1 MGLYPKSI
9 ENLIVELSSLP
20 TIGRKSARRLAFKI
34 VDMDKSKV
42 QGLVDAL
49 LEVKDKIHEC
59 SICGNLTDEDICDIC
74 EDESRDKST
83 IVVVEDSTNIV
94 SLEKTRE
101 YKGQYHVL
109 NGLISP
115 RSNVGPEDLNIESLI
130 ERVKAGGI
138 EEVILSLSPTVDGDM
153 TINFLSDIIKQLGT
167 KVSKIANGVPIG
179 VSLEY
184 FDEMSIY
191 KALEDRRE
199 IE

>member
-1 MGLYPKSI
+1 MGLYPKPI

-20 TIGRKSARRLAFKI
+20 TIGRKSAKRLAFKI
-34 VDMDKSKV
+34 VDMDKAKV
-42 QGLVDAL
+42 QSLVDAL
-49 LEVKDKIHEC
+49 LSVKEKIHNC
-59 SICGNLTDEDICDIC
+59 SNCGNLTDLEICDIC
-74 EDESRDKST
+74 ADDSRDKTT
-83 IVVVEDSTNIV
+83 IVVVEDSSNIV

-115 RSNVGPEDLNIESLI
+115 MSDIGPEDLNIERLI

-138 EEVILSLSPTVDGDM
+138 EEVILSLSPTVDGDF
-153 TINFLSDIIKQLGT
+153 TINFLSEILKPLGV

-199 IE
+199 I

>member
-1 MGLYPKSI
+1 MGLYPKPL

-42 QGLVDAL
+42 QSLVNAL
-49 LEVKDKIHEC
+49 LAVKEEIHDC
-59 SICGNLTDEDICDIC
+59 SNCGNITDLEICDIC
-74 EDESRDKST
+74 SDDNRDKTT
-83 IVVVEDSTNIV
+83 IVVVEDSTNVV

-101 YKGQYHVL
+101 YQGQYHVL

-115 RSNVGPEDLNIESLI
+115 RSDIGLEDLNIEKLI

-138 EEVILSLSPTVDGDM
+138 KEVILSLSPTVDGDM
-153 TINFLSDIIKQLGT
+153 TTNFLSEILKPLEVT
-167 KVSKIANGVPIG
+167 VSKIANGVPLG

-199 IE
+199 I

>member
-1 MGLYPKSI
+1 MALYPKPI

-20 TIGRKSARRLAFKI
+20 TIGRKSAKRLAFKI
-34 VDMDKSKV
+34 IEMDDEKV
-42 QGLVDAL
+42 QRLAEAL
-49 LEVKDKIHEC
+49 LNVKSEINHCKV
-59 SICGNLTDEDICDIC
+59 CGNLTDGEICNIC
-74 EDESRDKST
+74 SDESRDKT
-83 IVVVEDSTNIV
+83 VIVVVEDSSNIV

-109 NGLISP
+109 NGLMSP
-115 RSNVGPEDLNIESLI
+115 RSNIGPEDLNIETLI
-130 ERVKAGGI
+130 NRVKEGGV
-138 EEVILSLSPTVDGDM
+138 EEVILSLSPTVDGDL
-153 TINFLSDIIKQLGT
+153 TINFLSELIKPIGV

-199 IE
+199 I

>member
-1 MGLYPKSI
+1 MGLYPKPL

-34 VDMDKSKV
+34 VDMDKAKV
-42 QGLVDAL
+42 QSLVDAL
-49 LEVKDKIHEC
+49 LSVKEKIHGC
-59 SICGNLTDEDICDIC
+59 SNCGNLTDLEIC
-74 EDESRDKST
+74 EICSDEGRDKST
-83 IVVVEDSTNIV
+83 VVVVEDSTNVV

-115 RSNVGPEDLNIESLI
+115 MDNIGPEDLNIEGLI
-130 ERVKAGGI
+130 KRVKSGGI
-138 EEVILSLSPTVDGDM
+138 KEVILSLSPTVDGDM
-153 TINFLSDIIKQLGT
+153 TTNFLAEILKSLDV
-167 KVSKIANGVPIG
+167 KVSKIANGVPLG

-199 IE
+199 I

>member
-1 MGLYPKSI
+1 MALYPKPI

-20 TIGRKSARRLAFKI
+20 TIGRKSAKRLAFKI
-34 VDMDKSKV
+34 IEMDDEKV
-42 QGLVDAL
+42 QRLADAL
-49 LEVKDKIHEC
+49 LNVKSEIHHC
-59 SICGNLTDEDICDIC
+59 KVCGNLTDGEICNIC
-74 EDESRDKST
+74 SDESRDKT
-83 IVVVEDSTNIV
+83 VIVVVEDSSSIV

-109 NGLISP
+109 NGLMSP
-115 RSNVGPEDLNIESLI
+115 RSNIGPEDLNIETLI
-130 ERVKAGGI
+130 SRVKEGEV
-138 EEVILSLSPTVDGDM
+138 EEVILSLSPTVDGDL
-153 TINFLSDIIKQLGT
+153 TINFLSELIKPTGV

-199 IE
+199 I